1 MKPKHLKYLLSAVV
15 VVVFFM
21 KSGLLHSTDL
31 ITGRWECSG
40 DGINGEAV
48 QYVLDLKQSGEQV
61 TGTLTYG
68 SDTVDIAK
76 GSIQG
81 NQLELVVATDD
92 NRYVSTGVIENNKI
106 TGSWKDDNGATGKW
120 QGQRHSGN

>member
-1 MKPKHLKYLLSAVV
+1 MKLKDLKYFLSAIVV
-15 VVVFFM
+15 LLFIM
-21 KSGLLHSTDL
+21 KAGLLHSADL

-81 NQLELVVATDD
+81 NKLEIVVATDD
-92 NRYVSTGVIENNKI
+92 NHYVSTGLIENNKI
-106 TGSWKDDNGATGKW
+106 IGSWKDDNGATGKW
-120 QGQRHSGN
+120 QGQRQSGN